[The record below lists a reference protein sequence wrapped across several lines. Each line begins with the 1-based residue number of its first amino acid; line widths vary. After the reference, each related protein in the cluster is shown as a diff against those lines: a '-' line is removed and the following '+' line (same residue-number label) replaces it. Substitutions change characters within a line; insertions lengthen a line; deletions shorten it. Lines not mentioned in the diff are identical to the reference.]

1 MKKTIVLLLIILTV
15 TLVINAQTTYKMII
29 KSVYIEI
36 AKFKLKTGFTDEQF
50 IEAELAV
57 RNGMIKSQKGFI
69 SREIS
74 KDTEDNWM
82 IDMRFETK
90 ADMEAWFVA
99 LKQDPTMKTY
109 GSMVDFQ
116 SMRSEFFDKKI

>member
-1 MKKTIVLLLIILTV
+1 MDK
-15 TLVINAQTTYKMII
+15 NPA
-29 KSVYIEI
+29 YIEI
-36 AKFKLKTGFTDEQF
+36 AKFKLKAGFSDEQF

-57 RNGMIKSQKGFI
+57 RNGMIKSQKSFI
-69 SREIS
+69 NRELC
-74 KDTEDNWM
+74 KDAEGNWM

-109 GSMVDFQ
+109 GSMIDFQ